1 MKLNMIDKT
10 PTEDKSVYHVRY
22 HVTYKNNLFTHENR
36 T

>member
-22 HVTYKNNLFTHENR
+22 HVTYKKQIKYI
-36 T
+36 